1 MKPDQRRAISTR
13 TAERISG
20 ISQARW
26 SDSERAVYYAVDEAL
41 VEAIQTSRSQVA
53 DWLESRG
60 FFYLADDLRRGRDEV
75 GA

>member
-1 MKPDQRRAISTR
+1 MKPDQRRALSTL
-13 TAERISG
+13 TAERITG
-20 ISQARW
+20 ISASGWR
-26 SDSERAVYYAVDEAL
+26 DDDRATYYLVDEAL